1 MVHLFIMRVLL
12 DVEVVVMVD
21 LIISVVDKA
30 IWIIIVIS
38 LVVFRV

>member
-21 LIISVVDKA
+21 LIIGVVDKA

>member
-1 MVHLFIMRVLL
+1 MRVLL